1 MRYAII
7 IEKAENNYSAYVP
20 DLPGCVTTGK
30 TLEEIAENMKEAI
43 QFHLDG
49 LQEEYR
55 SVTDHLHPV
64 RDFYLL
70 TWNCQHITNA
80 QIQPRRLGETKQYW
94 LENGSVMRNLRG
106 E

>member
-49 LQEEYR
+49 
-55 SVTDHLHPV
+55 
-64 RDFYLL
+64 
-70 TWNCQHITNA
+70 
-80 QIQPRRLGETKQYW
+80 
-94 LENGSVMRNLRG
+94 
-106 E
+106 